1 MRVLAKVLRFRT
13 PLSLTRIWPF
23 FPPPACGRG
32 RGWVSGDRP
41 LAPLV
46 LQAEPTPN
54 PSRRREGD
62 QLSRPFW
69 LYAALLLA
77 APAHA
82 DVLVDNVDGL
92 TLTADGRVERFSGVL
107 VDDNGR
113 VQQLFQR
120 GDKRP
125 ARVDYRLDG
134 KNRVLMPGLIDAHVE
149 LMKLGIAAV
158 TLNLSGTRSLA
169 EAQARIAAYAAAHPD
184 LPWIMGYG
192 WNQEQWGLARY
203 PTAAEIDA
211 VVRNRSVWLT
221 RADGHAGW
229 ANSAALAAAGIAA
242 TSKDPV
248 GGRIERIAGT
258 ARPAG
263 VLMGSAAGMVERKL
277 PPPRPEDL
285 DKALADVQQKL
296 LERGITAVTDMGTTI
311 EAWQAYRRAGDLGTL
326 RLRILAYAQGTEAMA
341 LIGGPGP
348 SPWLYEDRLRL
359 NGVILHLDGGL
370 GSRGAALKAPY
381 ADQPGSTGFN
391 LITDTQLKNLMSRAA
406 IDRFQVAV
414 AATGDKAV
422 ATLLDAIED
431 QAPTYQ
437 GDRRWRI
444 EHAELVDP
452 ADFARFARN
461 GLAVSMQPQAL
472 VSGLGVAE
480 ARLGALRLAGAYAW
494 KSLSAAGARL
504 AFGSGAPSGPLEP
517 FAGMAAATTR
527 QGANAQPF
535 GGWQPQE
542 RLTREAAL
550 AAYTTGAA
558 WAGFADGRLGRIAIG
573 QRADFL
579 LVDRDPLLATSDDLR
594 AMRVLQTW
602 VGGKL
607 VWQAKEMGASGA
619 R

>member
-1 MRVLAKVLRFRT
+1 MMRRN
-13 PLSLTRIWPF
+13 I
-23 FPPPACGRG
+23 
-32 RGWVSGDRP
+32 
-41 LAPLV
+41 
-46 LQAEPTPN
+46 
-54 PSRRREGD
+54 RRRAG
-62 QLSRPFW
+62 SFI
-69 LYAALLLA
+69 AALFLT

-82 DVLVDNVDGL
+82 DVLVDNVEGL
-92 TLTADGRVERFSGVL
+92 TLTADGQTQRFTGVL

-134 KNRVLMPGLIDAHVE
+134 KSRVLMPGLIDSHVE
-149 LMKLGIAAV
+149 LMKLGIAAL
-158 TLNLSGTRSLA
+158 TLDLSGTRSLA
-169 EAQARIAAYAAAHPD
+169 EAQAKIAAYAAAHPD

-192 WNQEQWGLARY
+192 WNQEQWGLSRY
-203 PTAAEIDA
+203 PVAAEIDA
-211 VVRNRSVWLT
+211 AVRDKPVWLI

-242 TSKDPV
+242 ASKDPV

-258 ARPAG
+258 PRPAG
-263 VLMGSAAGMVERKL
+263 VLVGSAAGMVERKL

-285 DKALADVQQKL
+285 DQALADVQQRL
-296 LERGITAVTDMGTTI
+296 LERGITAVADMGTTI

-348 SPWLYEDRLRL
+348 SPWLYEDRLRF
-359 NGVILHLDGGL
+359 NGVLLQLDGAL

-381 ADQPGSTGFN
+381 ADQPAGRGLN

-431 QAPTYQ
+431 QAPTYT

-452 ADFARFARN
+452 ADFPRFARN

-472 VSGLGVAE
+472 LSGLGMAE
-480 ARLGALRLAGAYAW
+480 ARLGAPRLAGAYAW
-494 KSLSAAGARL
+494 KSLAAAGARL
-504 AFGSGAPSGPLEP
+504 AFGSGAPAGQLKP
-517 FAGMAAATTR
+517 FADIAVATTR
-527 QGANAQPF
+527 HGGDAQPF

-542 RLTREAAL
+542 RLTRESAL

-579 LVDRDPLLATSDDLR
+579 LVDRDPLLASPADLR
-594 AMRVLQTW
+594 GLRVLQTW
-602 VGGKL
+602 VGGRL
-607 VWQAKEMGASGA
+607 VWQAKEANAGA
-619 R
+619 RR

>member
-1 MRVLAKVLRFRT
+1 MMRRN
-13 PLSLTRIWPF
+13 I
-23 FPPPACGRG
+23 
-32 RGWVSGDRP
+32 
-41 LAPLV
+41 
-46 LQAEPTPN
+46 
-54 PSRRREGD
+54 RRRAG
-62 QLSRPFW
+62 SFI
-69 LYAALLLA
+69 AALFLT

-82 DVLVDNVDGL
+82 DVLVDNVEGL
-92 TLTADGRVERFSGVL
+92 TLTADGQTQRFTGVL

-134 KNRVLMPGLIDAHVE
+134 KSRVLMPGLIDSHVE
-149 LMKLGIAAV
+149 LMKLGIAAL
-158 TLNLSGTRSLA
+158 TLDLSGTRSLA
-169 EAQARIAAYAAAHPD
+169 EAQAKIAAYAAAHPD

-192 WNQEQWGLARY
+192 WNQEQWGLSRY
-203 PTAAEIDA
+203 PVAAEIDA
-211 VVRNRSVWLT
+211 AVRDKPVWLI

-242 TSKDPV
+242 ASKDPV

-258 ARPAG
+258 PRPAG

-285 DKALADVQQKL
+285 DQALADVQQRL
-296 LERGITAVTDMGTTI
+296 LERGITAVADMGTTI

-348 SPWLYEDRLRL
+348 SPWLYEDRLRF
-359 NGVILHLDGGL
+359 NGVLLQLDGAL

-381 ADQPGSTGFN
+381 ADQPAGRGLN

-431 QAPTYQ
+431 QAPTYT

-452 ADFARFARN
+452 ADFPRFARN

-472 VSGLGVAE
+472 LSGLGMAE
-480 ARLGALRLAGAYAW
+480 ARLGAPRLAGAYAW
-494 KSLSAAGARL
+494 KSLAAAGARL
-504 AFGSGAPSGPLEP
+504 AFGSGAPAGQLKP
-517 FAGMAAATTR
+517 FADIAVATTR
-527 QGANAQPF
+527 HGGDAQPF

-542 RLTREAAL
+542 RLTRESAL

-579 LVDRDPLLATSDDLR
+579 LVDRDPLLASPADLR
-594 AMRVLQTW
+594 GLRVLQTW
-602 VGGKL
+602 VGGRL
-607 VWQAKEMGASGA
+607 VWQAKEANAGA
-619 R
+619 RR

>member
-1 MRVLAKVLRFRT
+1 MRNSLAAVT
-13 PLSLTRIWPF
+13 
-23 FPPPACGRG
+23 
-32 RGWVSGDRP
+32 
-41 LAPLV
+41 
-46 LQAEPTPN
+46 
-54 PSRRREGD
+54 
-62 QLSRPFW
+62 
-69 LYAALLLA
+69 AALLLSN
-77 APAHA
+77 PAHA

-92 TLTADGRVERFSGVL
+92 TLTGEGRVERFTGVL

-113 VQQLFQR
+113 VEQIFQR

-125 ARVDYRLDG
+125 ARADYRFDG
-134 KNRVLMPGLIDAHVE
+134 KGRVLMPGLIDAHVE
-149 LMKLGIAAV
+149 LMKLGIGAV
-158 TLNLSGTRSLA
+158 TLDLTSVRSVA
-169 EAQARIAAYAAAHPD
+169 EAQVRIAAFAAAHTD

-192 WNQEQWGLARY
+192 WNEQQWGLTRY

-211 VVRNRSVWLT
+211 VVRDKPVWLVQ
-221 RADGHAGW
+221 AGGNAGW
-229 ANSAALAAAGIAA
+229 ANSAALTAAGIAA
-242 TSKDPV
+242 ATKDPA

-258 ARPAG
+258 MKPSG
-263 VLMGSAAGMVERKL
+263 VLTGSAAPLVQRKL

-285 DKALADVQQKL
+285 DSALANVQQKL
-296 LERGITAVTDMGTTI
+296 LERGITTVTDMGTTI
-311 EAWQAYRRAGDLGTL
+311 EAWQAYRRAGDFGTL
-326 RLRILAYAQGTEAMA
+326 RLRILAYAQGTDAMA

-359 NGVILHLDGGL
+359 NGVILRLDGAL
-370 GSRGAALKAPY
+370 GPRGAALKAPY
-381 ADQPGSTGFN
+381 ADQPGATGFN

-414 AATGDKAV
+414 AATGDRAV
-422 ATLLDAIED
+422 AMLLDGIDD
-431 QAPTYQ
+431 QAPTYR
-437 GDRRWRI
+437 GDRRWRV

-480 ARLGALRLAGAYAW
+480 ARLGAARLAGAYAW
-494 KSLSAAGARL
+494 KSLSASGARL
-504 AFGSGAPSGPLEP
+504 AFGSGAPAGPLEP

-527 QGANAQPF
+527 QGADGQPF

-579 LVDRDPLLATSDDLR
+579 LVDRDPLLASPADLR
-594 AMRVLQTW
+594 GLRVLQTW
-602 VGGKL
+602 IGGRL
-607 VWQAKEMGASGA
+607 VWQAKEMGASGG